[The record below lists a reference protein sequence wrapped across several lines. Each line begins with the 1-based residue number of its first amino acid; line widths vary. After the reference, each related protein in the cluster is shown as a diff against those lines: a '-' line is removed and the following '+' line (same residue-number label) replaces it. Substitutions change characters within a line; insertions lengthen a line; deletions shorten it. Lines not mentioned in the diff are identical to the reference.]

1 MRIQLP
7 RFAPNA
13 VALFIASVLFAS
25 CSSAANLTPSQ
36 MPQQLMPAGAAR
48 SLSGKSCRIAAC
60 IYVANGNDRV
70 TVYGTQLNGNVKP
83 TRTISGSNTDLVF
96 PTSIAVDTGKNMY
109 VTNFMNN
116 PDEYFV
122 TVYAAGARGNAAPIR
137 TIRGSNTGLYGP
149 SGIALDPTGTTY
161 VVNALVDHWAV
172 NVYAAGANGNV
183 TPIRTIAGGNT
194 SLVWSNSI
202 ALDTGMESYVVSD
215 YRCDRG
221 HCVGTDQVT
230 VYAAGAN
237 GNVAPIRT
245 IKGPA
250 TKLMSPSG
258 IALDA
263 NNNIYVVSGTFT
275 DKGGTLDSVNV
286 YAAGANGNVAP
297 IRTISGPNTR
307 LTNPVGVAVGAD
319 GTTYVANFGKV
330 EHGYQENPKITV
342 YAAGANG
349 NVAPI
354 RIIHGTATMFSGPG
368 IAVH

>member
-7 RFAPNA
+7 RLASNA
-13 VALFIASVLFAS
+13 VAFFFAS
-25 CSSAANLTPSQ
+25 ALLVGCSATNVTPSQ

-60 IYVANGNDRV
+60 IYVANGDDRV
-70 TVYGTQLNGNVKP
+70 TVYAAQANGNVKP
-83 TRTISGSNTDLVF
+83 TRTISGSNTDLVS
-96 PTSIAVDTGKNMY
+96 PAGIAVDAGKNMY
-109 VTNFMNN
+109 VTNFLN
-116 PDEYFV
+116 PGEYFV

-149 SGIALDPTGTTY
+149 TGIALDSTGATY
-161 VVNALVDHWAV
+161 VVNALVAHWAV
-172 NVYAAGANGNV
+172 N
-183 TPIRTIAGGNT
+183 
-194 SLVWSNSI
+194 
-202 ALDTGMESYVVSD
+202 
-215 YRCDRG
+215 
-221 HCVGTDQVT
+221 

-245 IKGPA
+245 ISGGSTGLVWSSGVALDTNAEVYVTSDYGCDRGRCSGTDQVTVYAAGADGNVAPIRTISGSA

-275 DKGGTLDSVNV
+275 DRGGTLDSINV

-297 IRTISGPNTR
+297 IRTITGPNTR
-307 LTNPVGVAVGAD
+307 LKNPDGVAVGAD
-319 GTTYVANFGKV
+319 GTTYVANFGTV
-330 EHGYQENPKITV
+330 EHGSEENPKITV

-354 RIIHGTATMFSGPG
+354 RTIHGTATMLGGPK